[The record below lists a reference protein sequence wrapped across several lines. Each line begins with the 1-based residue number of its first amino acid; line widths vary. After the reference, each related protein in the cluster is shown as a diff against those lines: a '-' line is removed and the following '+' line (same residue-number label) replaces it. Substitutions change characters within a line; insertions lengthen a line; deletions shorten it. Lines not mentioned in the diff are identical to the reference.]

1 MAKLDIDEDEG
12 ENGKEEHQVPHLG
25 ETYAVFVLLS
35 KRSIM
40 KTLISL
46 KMRLLVDKV
55 PTTGGG
61 VLCSKSASCNRSSQL
76 CSDKSISKLGNSKDY
91 LKR

>member
-1 MAKLDIDEDEG
+1 MAKLDVNENEG

-25 ETYAVFVLLS
+25 EYGKTFAIIVLPL

-46 KMRLLVDKV
+46 KMRLLADKV

-61 VLCSKSASCNRSSQL
+61 VVGSKSASFNRSSQL
-76 CSDKSISKLGNSKDY
+76 CSDTAFLE
-91 LKR
+91 